1 MSVLQQNTLKQIP
14 TNITSAL
21 ARFNLHPSTTVY
33 ATCPSCSCLYKPVFK
48 PGLST
53 AEYPSHWTNKPKPWL
68 PICNQPLLQPSS
80 TGHCSLIKPYV
91 YHHFHDFVASLLA
104 RSEIDAIIN
113 EPCDRLMGSLDQPA
127 PLNSKDIWDSEF
139 LRTFQGPLPRA
150 LFIDRKGKSCLVFS
164 LNIDFFNVK
173 GVSAYKEKLLL
184 AVSSPVPAS
193 ISHLAYVTSPRICSL
208 QASCQDPMNP
218 LVIN

>member
-1 MSVLQQNTLKQIP
+1 EMSILQQNTLKQIP

-33 ATCPSCSCLYKPVFK
+33 ATCPLCSCLYKPVFK

-53 AEYPSHWTNKPKPWL
+53 AEYPSHCTNKPKPWL
-68 PICNQPLLQPSS
+68 PICNQPLLQLSS

-113 EPCDRLMGSLDQPA
+113 EPCDQLMGSLDQPA

-139 LRTFQGPLPRA
+139 LRTFQA
-150 LFIDRKGKSCLVFS
+150 LFIDRKGESHLVFS

-173 GVSAYKEKLLL
+173 ETTSCGVISCACLNLPLGICYKPENMFL
-184 AVSSPVPAS
+184 AGIMPGPNEPPGDQLN
-193 ISHLAYVTSPRICSL
+193 HFL
-208 QASCQDPMNP
+208 
-218 LVIN
+218 

>member
-1 MSVLQQNTLKQIP
+1 MSLLSLVLRLAFMTAAGGEMSVLQQNTLKQIP
-14 TNITSAL
+14 TNITSTL

-53 AEYPSHWTNKPKPWL
+53 AEYPSHCTNKPKPWL

-127 PLNSKDIWDSEF
+127 PLNSKDIWDGEF
-139 LRTFQGPLPRA
+139 LRTFQGPLP
-150 LFIDRKGKSCLVFS
+150 
-164 LNIDFFNVK
+164 
-173 GVSAYKEKLLL
+173 
-184 AVSSPVPAS
+184 
-193 ISHLAYVTSPRICSL
+193 
-208 QASCQDPMNP
+208 
-218 LVIN
+218 